1 MKAGV
6 PYKINRISDENV
18 DELKVLC
25 RRSLDNEVI
34 KKRLSSK
41 RLNVDSYVDSLFE
54 KLWLNEIEFIGSG
67 VAV

>member
-67 VAV
+67 VAG